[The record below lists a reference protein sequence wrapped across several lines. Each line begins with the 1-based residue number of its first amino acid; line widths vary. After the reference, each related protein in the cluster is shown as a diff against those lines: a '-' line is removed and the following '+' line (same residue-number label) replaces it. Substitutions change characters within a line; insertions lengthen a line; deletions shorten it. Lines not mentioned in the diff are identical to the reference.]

1 MSATLTEDTIIPYLR
16 SLLIVYPEVSS
27 SISSFMNAA
36 QYAEKQMVS
45 KIGEIKKVEAEF
57 KRRSEDFDLA
67 DSIWEENKKLT
78 SDNKTLKNTV
88 ELQKKQYND
97 LKSNFNR
104 VMSQLGQILSTIKKK

>member
-27 SISSFMNAA
+27 SSFMNAA

-45 KIGEIKKVEAEF
+45 KTGEIKKVEAEL

-67 DSIWEENKKLT
+67 DSIWDKKLT
-78 SDNKTLKNTV
+78 SD
-88 ELQKKQYND
+88 
-97 LKSNFNR
+97 
-104 VMSQLGQILSTIKKK
+104 IKKHS